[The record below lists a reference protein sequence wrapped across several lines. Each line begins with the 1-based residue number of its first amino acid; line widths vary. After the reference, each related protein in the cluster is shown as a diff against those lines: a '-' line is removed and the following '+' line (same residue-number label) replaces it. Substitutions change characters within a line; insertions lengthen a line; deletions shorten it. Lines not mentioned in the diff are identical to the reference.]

1 MLLDFFKS
9 SVLDLDKIQEKKWPR
24 YRFYFDEETEAQRGW
39 DTLAD
44 DASKE
49 CSQNVNPGQPKPEV
63 TWYKNG
69 RAIDE
74 CGIVSSYEFFQ
85 NQYIHLLHLY
95 RCTPGDTAV
104 YQISAKNCSGMI
116 CCSASL
122 EVKCSAENPQLS
134 PNPKDGGDTGWKHA
148 TESSMQEEANQLDEK
163 EHPRRGEES
172 VPSGS
177 PMSADSA
184 SSTFGCSCSLR
195 LLANNDTGASGSEN
209 PLDVKG
215 ARRTEEAR
223 DPDSTEEVADGWLFS
238 ESSSIPDKQHVCCH
252 RAVHS
257 EGSRPVDG
265 ALNSDGPL
273 EDVFKSGHPNP
284 RVQKYISFS
293 LPLAVVATSDGPGDR
308 ATIQQQGSPQGS
320 SEDSDSDYELCP
332 EITLTCTEEFSDDD
346 LEYLEC
352 SDVMTDYSNAVWQRD
367 LQGTGQV
374 FLLESN
380 DEEMEFGSC
389 GPGGRE
395 HFLSEMGCG
404 PRVSDDMGPMDATSG
419 FCGNHSQPQEVG
431 VRSSQA
437 STHSPSSLQTG
448 MTLTLGPHRDVT
460 STVTDQARCK
470 LPTASEAAENDYPGI
485 QRETRDSHQ
494 AGEEFTSDNLLNMD
508 KAVTETAMK
517 RLSGELE
524 NSGVDQWLEIAAE
537 KKVGDE
543 VSLSKRGS
551 EIPAGV
557 RRSETEGEPK
567 KLSPN
572 LKEST
577 TEDTL
582 NLLYPKEPVKRP
594 VAQSDKRDSPHAKAK
609 AVDWNSQFRAGE
621 CAVPAQAEQEAK
633 TLRIPLGPPR
643 QGGNSNFEGEGVL
656 VSTLFETSG
665 VPDGSAHPQVQI
677 QEPVRG
683 RDTLSRMPAFSEPAG
698 EPSAPPGTTTNSFPN
713 LGGIDEEY
721 ASLAGYLELESCT
734 RCPQHRGNQD
744 RKDRALGSSWEDL
757 GHELSIPDA
766 SHENRA
772 PRELSALLPQE
783 GSADP
788 GEPKPLSVAS
798 PEPTDTITTLET
810 AGGGPRGR
818 EAACVLEL
826 LEARGQRTR
835 PTTDSP
841 AGASPDKYSPHEIC
855 STDLES
861 AKSQSEVSDLCS
873 PDDKT
878 PGVLFQTRGSEP
890 PQPPCKSA
898 KERDSAM
905 PPLFTSVFTWNL
917 SQKASEGGTGKNLAA
932 VENFTST
939 LVSTVQAGQ
948 ERPGPSNSG
957 GLEEKQ
963 PLRSENSS
971 FVQLAEGGNK
981 GPSNGG
987 PDTTDTSARNGSG
1000 VTFPRETPT
1009 TFTAHLEG
1017 LQVAR
1022 ESGDTW
1028 PPVTMAPKVH
1038 PAKYLPVS
1046 IAENSLADGPKG
1058 SSPQAPDENI
1068 LHLTSHAQLGHI
1080 LSDSKT
1086 ESLKEP
1092 FGMAPRGP
1100 GVPIHIPRL
1109 PEVEGFCSSRPLQTD
1124 DQSGDKSLTVDR
1136 ADNRSLEE
1144 DFQEKERERTQRIQH
1159 ESLPPQSFASE
1170 GGFQERW
1177 PMTAVAQGA
1186 IHPVPLDHLSANSRE
1201 ESGQSSDL
1209 GPTVCKVAHATVE
1222 DDGQALSH
1230 TPPLSDIFLEGSRE
1244 SGPGLWKAGRKLKII
1259 TLEAPISEDWLPRP
1273 QTGSECKEL
1282 EAGPVIPDRVWAL
1295 SDVLK
1300 AHSPQAESGPALAN
1314 NRETHVSE
1322 KRASRAY
1329 WSSLSSRY
1337 LSQPR
1342 LLESSVDPVDGKELP
1357 VTDLSSETSKTGE
1370 KENVSHVSQNREENQ
1385 IKDHADFLKQF
1396 LTCPKVVESS
1406 VDPADEAGVM
1416 VCTRAGT
1423 PGPSESTPAI
1433 IREESKLNDGNMGQ
1447 RLEVQPAILQVPRPD
1462 EGGETIPSGCGIS
1475 QIQEGRKRS
1484 LGEAEQSKNN
1494 KAEPVFSTSPPSNCL
1509 AVMTHASVGVDS
1521 HNSTGQVHDVPE
1533 NDLVEPRNHQYA
1545 RSDSKEREA
1554 VESECGKPSPSSSG
1568 LAPLPCASSPKGNTA
1583 NFSVSHTVREPQR
1596 EEPHTGET
1604 KHVST
1609 SGSPAVTSASGS
1621 GECSSEKAPKILQHP
1636 CQQGSNLGC
1645 GRRPREENL
1654 GHTAARTLRF
1664 PKAPPAGS
1672 GSEEVKKPETSAG
1685 GHLAEGVKKKILSRV
1700 AALRLRLE
1708 EKENV
1713 LKSSSFL
1720 KKIPKLETPASCTE
1734 EEKDAK
1740 KPPCKREG
1748 KAPILLKKI
1757 QAEMFPDHSG
1767 NVKLSCQFAE
1777 IHEDSTVW
1785 WTKDSKSVAQVQRR
1799 ADDTS
1804 AVSLAIVQAGQKDQ
1818 GIYRCCIKNSYGKA
1832 TAEFNL
1838 TAEVLKQLASQQDIK
1853 GCEEIEFSQLIF
1865 REDFLR
1871 DSYFGDHLRG
1881 QIATEELH
1889 FGEGVHRKA
1898 FRSKV
1903 MQGLMP
1909 VFQPGHACVLKVHNA
1924 VAYGTRN
1931 NDELIQRNYKLAAQ
1945 ECYVQ
1950 NTARYYAKIYA
1961 AEAQPLEGF
1970 GEVPEIIPIFLIHRP
1985 ENNIPYATVEE
1996 ELIGEFVKYSIRDG
2010 KEINFLRRESEAG
2023 QKCCTFQH
2031 WVYQRTS
2038 GCLLVTDMQGVGMK
2052 LTDVGIA
2059 TLAKGYKGF
2068 KGNCSMTFIDQ
2079 FKALHQCNK
2088 YCKMLGLTSLQNNSQ
2103 KQKKPAVTQSRIQP
2117 NATTVKK
2124 MASGSP
2130 AGKETSHPL

>member
-1 MLLDFFKS
+1 
-9 SVLDLDKIQEKKWPR
+9 
-24 YRFYFDEETEAQRGW
+24 
-39 DTLAD
+39 
-44 DASKE
+44 
-49 CSQNVNPGQPKPEV
+49 
-63 TWYKNG
+63 
-69 RAIDE
+69 
-74 CGIVSSYEFFQ
+74 
-85 NQYIHLLHLY
+85 
-95 RCTPGDTAV
+95 
-104 YQISAKNCSGMI
+104 
-116 CCSASL
+116 
-122 EVKCSAENPQLS
+122 
-134 PNPKDGGDTGWKHA
+134 
-148 TESSMQEEANQLDEK
+148 
-163 EHPRRGEES
+163 
-172 VPSGS
+172 
-177 PMSADSA
+177 
-184 SSTFGCSCSLR
+184 
-195 LLANNDTGASGSEN
+195 
-209 PLDVKG
+209 
-215 ARRTEEAR
+215 
-223 DPDSTEEVADGWLFS
+223 
-238 ESSSIPDKQHVCCH
+238 
-252 RAVHS
+252 
-257 EGSRPVDG
+257 
-265 ALNSDGPL
+265 
-273 EDVFKSGHPNP
+273 
-284 RVQKYISFS
+284 
-293 LPLAVVATSDGPGDR
+293 
-308 ATIQQQGSPQGS
+308 
-320 SEDSDSDYELCP
+320 
-332 EITLTCTEEFSDDD
+332 
-346 LEYLEC
+346 
-352 SDVMTDYSNAVWQRD
+352 
-367 LQGTGQV
+367 
-374 FLLESN
+374 
-380 DEEMEFGSC
+380 
-389 GPGGRE
+389 
-395 HFLSEMGCG
+395 
-404 PRVSDDMGPMDATSG
+404 
-419 FCGNHSQPQEVG
+419 
-431 VRSSQA
+431 
-437 STHSPSSLQTG
+437 
-448 MTLTLGPHRDVT
+448 
-460 STVTDQARCK
+460 
-470 LPTASEAAENDYPGI
+470 
-485 QRETRDSHQ
+485 
-494 AGEEFTSDNLLNMD
+494 
-508 KAVTETAMK
+508 
-517 RLSGELE
+517 
-524 NSGVDQWLEIAAE
+524 
-537 KKVGDE
+537 
-543 VSLSKRGS
+543 
-551 EIPAGV
+551 
-557 RRSETEGEPK
+557 
-567 KLSPN
+567 
-572 LKEST
+572 
-577 TEDTL
+577 
-582 NLLYPKEPVKRP
+582 
-594 VAQSDKRDSPHAKAK
+594 
-609 AVDWNSQFRAGE
+609 
-621 CAVPAQAEQEAK
+621 
-633 TLRIPLGPPR
+633 
-643 QGGNSNFEGEGVL
+643 
-656 VSTLFETSG
+656 
-665 VPDGSAHPQVQI
+665 
-677 QEPVRG
+677 
-683 RDTLSRMPAFSEPAG
+683 MPAFSEPAG
-698 EPSAPPGTTTNSFPN
+698 EQSAPPGTTTNSFPN

-721 ASLAGYLELESCT
+721 ASLARYLELESCS
-734 RCPQHRGNQD
+734 RCPEHGGNQD
-744 RKDRALGSSWEDL
+744 RKDRALRSSWEDL
-757 GHELSIPDA
+757 GHELSTPDA
-766 SHENRA
+766 SNENRS

-810 AGGGPRGR
+810 AGGGARGR

-861 AKSQSEVSDLCS
+861 ARSQSEVSDLCS
-873 PDDKT
+873 PNDKT

-939 LVSTVQAGQ
+939 LVSTVRAGQ
-948 ERPGPSNSG
+948 ETPGPSNSG
-957 GLEEKQ
+957 GLEGKQ

-971 FVQLAEGGNK
+971 FVQLAEGGNE

-1000 VTFPRETPT
+1000 VMFPRETPT

-1080 LSDSKT
+1080 LNDSQT

-1092 FGMAPRGP
+1092 SGMAPRGP
-1100 GVPIHIPRL
+1100 GVPIHVPRL

-1124 DQSGDKSLTVDR
+1124 NQSGDKSLTVDR
-1136 ADNRSLEE
+1136 ADNRSLGE
-1144 DFQEKERERTQRIQH
+1144 DFQEKESERTQRIQH
-1159 ESLPPQSFASE
+1159 ESLPPQGFASE

-1201 ESGQSSDL
+1201 DSGQSSDL

-1314 NRETHVSE
+1314 NRETRVSE

-1329 WSSLSSRY
+1329 WSSLSSQY

-1342 LLESSVDPVDGKELP
+1342 LLESSVDPVDEKELP

-1385 IKDHADFLKQF
+1385 IKDHAAFFQQF
-1396 LTCPKVVESS
+1396 LTCPKIVESS
-1406 VDPADEAGVM
+1406 VDPTDEAGVM
-1416 VCTRAGT
+1416 VGTRAGT

-1433 IREESKLNDGNMGQ
+1433 IREESKLNDGNVGQ

-1475 QIQEGRKRS
+1475 QIQEGSKRS

-1509 AVMTHASVGVDS
+1509 AVMTHASVGADS

-1533 NDLVEPRNHQYA
+1533 NDLVEPRNRQYA

-1554 VESECGKPSPSSSG
+1554 VESECGKPSSSG

-1596 EEPHTGET
+1596 EEPHPGET
-1604 KHVST
+1604 THVST

-1621 GECSSEKAPKILQHP
+1621 GECASEKAPKILQHP

-1645 GRRPREENL
+1645 GRRTREENL
-1654 GHTAARTLRF
+1654 GHTAAQTLRF

-1672 GSEEVKKPETSAG
+1672 GSEEVKKPETSGG

-1748 KAPILLKKI
+1748 KGEVLLL
-1757 QAEMFPDHSG
+1757 SVVG
-1767 NVKLSCQFAE
+1767 NVWVCE
-1777 IHEDSTVW
+1777 PDVW
-1785 WTKDSKSVAQVQRR
+1785 CPSESSAFKVRVHWIGIGGLAVTKWWPGLYARGS
-1799 ADDTS
+1799 
-1804 AVSLAIVQAGQKDQ
+1804 QAP
-1818 GIYRCCIKNSYGKA
+1818 
-1832 TAEFNL
+1832 
-1838 TAEVLKQLASQQDIK
+1838 LASASPARLVEMQIV
-1853 GCEEIEFSQLIF
+1853 GLPPPEF
-1865 REDFLR
+1865 
-1871 DSYFGDHLRG
+1871 
-1881 QIATEELH
+1881 
-1889 FGEGVHRKA
+1889 
-1898 FRSKV
+1898 
-1903 MQGLMP
+1903 P
-1909 VFQPGHACVLKVHNA
+1909 V
-1924 VAYGTRN
+1924 
-1931 NDELIQRNYKLAAQ
+1931 
-1945 ECYVQ
+1945 
-1950 NTARYYAKIYA
+1950 
-1961 AEAQPLEGF
+1961 
-1970 GEVPEIIPIFLIHRP
+1970 
-1985 ENNIPYATVEE
+1985 
-1996 ELIGEFVKYSIRDG
+1996 
-2010 KEINFLRRESEAG
+2010 
-2023 QKCCTFQH
+2023 
-2031 WVYQRTS
+2031 
-2038 GCLLVTDMQGVGMK
+2038 QGVGSRK
-2052 LTDVGIA
+2052 CVSNKFPGDLERESLNRLPVGR
-2059 TLAKGYKGF
+2059 LK
-2068 KGNCSMTFIDQ
+2068 
-2079 FKALHQCNK
+2079 
-2088 YCKMLGLTSLQNNSQ
+2088 
-2103 KQKKPAVTQSRIQP
+2103 SR
-2117 NATTVKK
+2117 
-2124 MASGSP
+2124 
-2130 AGKETSHPL
+2130 E